1 MRKLFPLAIGLFFL
15 LATSVPG
22 RAEGGAAAR
31 LYALDASA
39 FPSMTALLDVYDATG
54 TFVSGLTPDG
64 VSLLED
70 DQPRPL
76 QTIKEL
82 HPGVQFVLAL
92 DPGPAFALR
101 DANGVSR
108 VDKIMQFL
116 DNWAKLLPATGPDD
130 LSLVTTGGGV
140 SSHLNAPGAL
150 LGGLLAYKPDARS
163 LSPSLDTLSKALDVA
178 SESGSQTGM
187 KRAVLF
193 VSSPPLLAAIPTL
206 QSLTA
211 RAVQMEIRVFV
222 WIIASPD
229 FFGTAGATA
238 LKDLAISTGGQYLLF
253 SGSTTLPVPETYLAP
268 LRHTYQL
275 TYFSAITASG
285 THSLA
290 VQASVGGTPLLSA
303 PISFDMDV
311 QPPNPMLV
319 APPEQIVR
327 QIPDPNKTD
336 LADLQPSA
344 QTIAILVNFPDGHPR
359 PLVRAT
365 LSVDGIAVAENTTEP
380 FDQFSWDLRGY
391 TTSGVHTLEVTV
403 EDSLGLSK
411 TSLSLPVTVT
421 VIQPRRG
428 LAAFLSRNSL
438 VVVLAAVLIAGAVL
452 GISLAGGRRRRL
464 SGAASRRAR
473 NDPLTQPVVSESGR
487 RGLRLPWTGASRP
500 SSAYLVRLKDDGQPI
515 TAPPITL
522 PGAETTF
529 GTDPTKA
536 SHLLDHPSVSP
547 LHARLKQEADGSY
560 TLIDE
565 KSVAGTW
572 VNYEQLSAPRRLQHG
587 DVIHF
592 GSLAYRFMLSRPP
605 ERPQPRRT
613 PTKP

>member
-1 MRKLFPLAIGLFFL
+1 MRKLFVLLLLVCFLGAIP
-15 LATSVPG
+15 A

-39 FPSMTALLDVYDATG
+39 FPSMTALLDVHDAAG
-54 TFVSGLTPDG
+54 TFVAGLTPDG
-64 VSLLED
+64 VTLLED
-70 DQPRPL
+70 NQPRPL

-82 HPGVQFVLAL
+82 HPGVQFVLAF

-108 VDKIMQFL
+108 MDKVTRAL
-116 DNWAKLLPATGPDD
+116 NNWAKLLPATGPDD
-130 LSLVTTGGGV
+130 LSLVTTGGGD
-140 SSHLNAPGAL
+140 SSHLNAPGAF
-150 LGGLLAYKPDARS
+150 LGGLLAYHPDARS
-163 LSPSLDTLSKALDVA
+163 VVPSLDTLSKALDVA
-178 SESGSQTGM
+178 SEAGSQPGM

-193 VSSPPLLAAIPTL
+193 VTSPPLLANLPTL

-229 FFGTAGATA
+229 FFATNAATA
-238 LKDLAISTGGQYLLF
+238 LKDLAISTGGQYVLF
-253 SGSTTLPVPETYLAP
+253 SGSEALPVPETYLAP

-275 TYFSAITASG
+275 NYFSGITTSG

-290 VQASVGGTPLLSA
+290 VQAGVGGTPVLSA

-319 APPEQIVR
+319 SPPEQIVR
-327 QIPDPNKTD
+327 QISDPNKTD

-344 QTIAILVNFPDGHPR
+344 QSIAILVDFPDGHPR
-359 PLVRAT
+359 TLVRAT
-365 LSVDGIAVAENTTEP
+365 LSVDGTPVAENTTAP

-391 TTSGVHTLEVTV
+391 TISRVHNLDITV
-403 EDSLGLSK
+403 VDSLGLSK
-411 TSLSLPVTVT
+411 TSLSIPVTVT

-438 VVVLAAVLIAGAVL
+438 VVVLAAILIAGAVL
-452 GISLAGGRRRRL
+452 GLSLAGGRLRRR
-464 SGAASRRAR
+464 SDAAGRKSR

-487 RGLRLPWTGASRP
+487 RGLRLPWAGISKP
-500 SSAYLVRLKDDGQPI
+500 SPAFLVRLKDDGQPI
-515 TAPPITL
+515 TAPPIQL

-547 LHARLKQEADGSY
+547 LHARLKQEADGAY
-560 TLIDE
+560 TLTDE

-592 GSLAYRFMLSRPP
+592 GSLAYRFMLSKPP

-613 PTKP
+613 PTKS